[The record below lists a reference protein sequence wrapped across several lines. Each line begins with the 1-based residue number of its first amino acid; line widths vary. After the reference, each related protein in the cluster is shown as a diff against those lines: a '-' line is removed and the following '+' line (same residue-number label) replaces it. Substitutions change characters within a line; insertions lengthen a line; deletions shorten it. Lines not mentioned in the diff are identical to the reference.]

1 VSVDRVT
8 GRQDEEVMAFGASE
22 EEAKRQVERILA
34 SNYDCGEAEIQQ
46 LLQQAKIEAIAP
58 WCSSNE

>member
-46 LLQQAKIEAIAP
+46 LLQQATIEAIAP